1 MLLVV
6 EILDGGSTLDT
17 TPRMGGFTA
26 AWMLTKSGPP
36 FSPGL
41 QESKCTTLH
50 NNPWHPFHIFTWSR
64 WWDLGV
70 FCRFDCNGDFDFAQA
85 NFLEEGLCSYVAG
98 QAEWEHSN
106 RYRMTC
112 KTQMPCKKSW
122 SKNSW
127 SNSVSMPWFFWWQ
140 DTIFISIDLE
150 PLEPLSMLEPS
161 LRSLIP
167 TMSETPNDE
176 SVTYCHGLNMGY
188 LPSPH
193 Q

>member
-6 EILDGGSTLDT
+6 QILDGGSTLDT

-85 NFLEEGLCSYVAG
+85 HFLEEGLCSYVAG

-106 RYRMTC
+106 RSRMIWVQLCQHAMILLTMAGDHFH
-112 KTQMPCKKSW
+112 QHW
-122 SKNSW
+122 AIA
-127 SNSVSMPWFFWWQ
+127 V
-140 DTIFISIDLE
+140 
-150 PLEPLSMLEPS
+150 
-161 LRSLIP
+161 RSLIP